1 MKIKKSQLIK
11 LIREQ
16 LVLEMP
22 TAFDPYQSTL
32 DRRKYQNQL
41 KQGEYILKYPS
52 QREIDHEMM
61 RINTLLVPRPKQY
74 RLRLTKITNP
84 QKMYNAY
91 ISILAWLKKNDDD
104 KKTYRKMFE
113 KEKVMDQIRYYLRK
127 NGYEHMLVGKG
138 GSSPITLH

>member
-22 TAFDPYQSTL
+22 TMYDPYQSTI

-61 RINTLLVPRPKQY
+61 RINTLWVPRPMQY
-74 RLRLTKITNP
+74 DLRITKITNP

-91 ISILAWLKKNDDD
+91 ISILAWLKRNDDSQ
-104 KKTYRKMFE
+104 KTYRKRFE
-113 KEKVMDQIRYYLRK
+113 KTLDTVRYYLRK

-138 GSSPITLH
+138 GSSPISLR